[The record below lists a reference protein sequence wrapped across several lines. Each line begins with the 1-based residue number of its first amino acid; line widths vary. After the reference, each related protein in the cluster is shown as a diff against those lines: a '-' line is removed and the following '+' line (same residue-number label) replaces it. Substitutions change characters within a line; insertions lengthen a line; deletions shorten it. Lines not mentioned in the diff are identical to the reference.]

1 MRAHRHRRGFTLIEL
16 MIVVAIV
23 GILAVLALYGV
34 RKYVSNAKTTEAR
47 AALGRIA
54 KDAATAYEGEGMA
67 GSVLGTRT
75 SAAISRRMCRSASAS
90 VPAAQSFI
98 RGKKYQS
105 KPTEWNVDAA
115 GNSGFACIMFS
126 IDQPQY
132 YMYSY
137 SISGSG
143 SNPNDSFTAT
153 AQGDLD
159 GNGVLSLFQ
168 ISGSIN
174 SKYALNVAPNITE
187 VRPDE

>member
-1 MRAHRHRRGFTLIEL
+1 

-23 GILAVLALYGV
+23 GILAVLAAYGV
-34 RKYVSNAKTTEAR
+34 RKYVANSKTTEAR

-54 KDAATAYEGEGMA
+54 KDAATAYEREGMA
-67 GSVLGTRT
+67 GTVLGTRT
-75 SAAISRRMCRSASAS
+75 SAAMSRRLCGSASAS
-90 VPAAQSFI
+90 VPATSSPI
-98 RGKKYQS
+98 RGRKYQS
-105 KPTEWNVDAA
+105 KPAEWNADAA
-115 GNSGFACIMFS
+115 GNSGFACIKFS
-126 IDQPQY
+126 IAQPQY

-143 SNPNDSFTAT
+143 SNPGDSFTAG

-168 ISGSIN
+168 LSGSIN
-174 SKYALNVAPNITE
+174 SKYALNIAPNLVE